1 MGVGNYKNAALETS
15 ILRQLW
21 HYFTKVQVEQ
31 NRLKTWIKQ
40 DHRCVTDDDATRR
53 SHRGT

>member
-1 MGVGNYKNAALETS
+1 MGMGNYKNAALETS
-15 ILRQLW
+15 ILTQLW